1 MQQSKIKKRNG
12 SLVNIDFKK
21 IQTRITL
28 AGKGLKVDPLEIS
41 MKVIQGVYD
50 GVTTTI
56 LDQLAADTA
65 ASYVLDHPDYSKLAG
80 EIAISSLHK
89 ETTGSFTKV
98 FEKMDS
104 ENLLDPLYKE
114 KCLSYG
120 LDKISKIIDYQKDFK
135 LEYFGFKTLERSYL
149 VRIKKVILERPQD
162 MYMREAITVTRS
174 FKDAVETYDI
184 LSNWGYTH
192 ATPTMFNS
200 GLKNQQLASC
210 FLINNKGDSKDG
222 LLDTLKDVS
231 IISSGAGGLGISISG
246 VRAAGSDI
254 HSSGGHSNGLMPM
267 LRTYNESARWWDQ
280 GGGKRKGSFAM
291 YLEPWHSDIM
301 TLLDIRKNHGAED
314 LRARDLFPALWIP
327 DLFMERVNNN
337 GTWCLTCPNEQLI
350 NGFTRL
356 DEIHSEEFNI
366 EYHKIEQAVTNGLM
380 YGKIIKAQD
389 IWTKIIESQ
398 IETGTPYML
407 YKDAANNKSNQ
418 KNLGTIKSSNLCTEI
433 IEYSAPDEQAVCN
446 LASINLTVLI
456 KDGEVDYDQL
466 YKVTKLVTKN
476 LNTVIDVSTYP
487 TKETEYSNL
496 KNRPIGLG
504 VQGLAD
510 LFAQLKL
517 PFTSIPAKEI
527 NSNIFEVM
535 YKAALDASV
544 EEAIKFGSYNSFP
557 GSPASEGILQ
567 FDMWGVKPKFF
578 SEAKWNVTRERIK
591 KHGLRNSLFLAPMP
605 TASTAQIMGNNEAFE
620 PFKNNM
626 FVRRVLS
633 GEFNVVNKYLV
644 ADLEKEGLWGT
655 EIKNK
660 IISDDGSIQNI
671 PEIPVFI
678 KELYPTIWEVS
689 MKDIID
695 MAADRGAFIDQSQSM
710 NLWLKNPT
718 FNKISSMHFY
728 GWRKG
733 LKTGM
738 YYLRTKSAVGAIK
751 TLGISSPPT
760 PITTEDFRKMVELSK
775 SSPED
780 CEMCGS

>member
-380 YGKIIKAQD
+380 HGKIIKAQD

-751 TLGISSPPT
+751 TLGISAPPT

>member
-380 YGKIIKAQD
+380 HGKIIKAQD

-567 FDMWGVKPKFF
+567 FDMWEVKPKFF
-578 SEAKWNVTRERIK
+578 SEAKWNITRERIK

-751 TLGISSPPT
+751 TLGISAPPT